1 MKSFFSEETV
11 VRLGRVLKLVNL
23 VSKELIK
30 VIFPATLRL
39 QTDVSSVSP
48 SSEWFIR
55 LVSFRDHEE
64 RSNKIRK
71 ATRQTRLFQ
80 GFPVYVTANHFFFQV
95 ALESSL
101 TEERKRGRQYAEEVK
116 EQTKMEMLKYLAEK
130 QEVKNDNNQF
140 ELLMTTLWQ
149 LSSYNSKSDNVEP
162 W

>member
-1 MKSFFSEETV
+1 M
-11 VRLGRVLKLVNL
+11 
-23 VSKELIK
+23 
-30 VIFPATLRL
+30 
-39 QTDVSSVSP
+39 
-48 SSEWFIR
+48 IR

-140 ELLMTTLWQ
+140 ELLMTRGNNALTVCL
-149 LSSYNSKSDNVEP
+149 LYTSPSPRDA
-162 W
+162 

>member
-1 MKSFFSEETV
+1 MKSCFSEETV

-48 SSEWFIR
+48 SSEWFTR

-80 GFPVYVTANHFFFQV
+80 GFPVYTSLPIFFQV